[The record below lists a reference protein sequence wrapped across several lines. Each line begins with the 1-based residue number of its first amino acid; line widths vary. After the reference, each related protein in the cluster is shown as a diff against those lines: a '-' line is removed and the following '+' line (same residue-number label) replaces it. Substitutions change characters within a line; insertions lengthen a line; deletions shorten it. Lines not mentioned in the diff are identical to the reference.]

1 MGTAR
6 RSPRWRRVIG
16 GVTLA
21 VLTLVAACSDQS
33 PSTLRPGGPGARRIE
48 SLWWVLFWCS
58 VAVCVIVFVGVALV
72 IARRRRRGDVS
83 QRNPLTF
90 VVIAGAVIP
99 FVVLAAVYGLNLRD
113 MLALSRP
120 ENAAESQTPLTVE
133 VIGHQ
138 WWWEFRYP
146 PGTGV
151 VTANELHI
159 PAGTDVKLILRT
171 DDVLHSF
178 WVPQLMPKTDLIAGQ
193 TNTMWL
199 RADQSGHYR
208 GQCAE
213 YCGMQHA
220 HMAFMVVAEPRAQ
233 FDAWL
238 KWAGSPA
245 RAQTPAQQ
253 RGQQVFAQMGCAA
266 CHTIRGTDADG
277 TVAPDLTTIG
287 DRWSLGAGT
296 LANDP
301 EHMREWIAD
310 PQQSKPGNAM
320 PPQSVPATGMDDLI
334 AYLRSLRQPEKEGA
348 S

>member
-1 MGTAR
+1 MRSATKRPGT
-6 RSPRWRRVIG
+6 V
-16 GVTLA
+16 VA
-21 VLTLVAACSDQS
+21 VLVLTAVVMAVACSDGS
-33 PSTLRPGGPGARRIE
+33 PSTLRPGGPGARRLE
-48 SLWWVLFWCS
+48 SLWWVLFGCS
-58 VAVCVIVFVGVALV
+58 AVVCAIV
-72 IARRRRRGDVS
+72 IAGVVLVVVRRRRRGEISHRDPT
-83 QRNPLTF
+83 RF
-90 VVIAGAVIP
+90 VVLAGAVVP

-113 MLALSRP
+113 MLALTRP
-120 ENAAESQTPLTVE
+120 GEPASSGSPPLTVE

-146 PGTGV
+146 PGSSV

-159 PAGTDVKLILRT
+159 PVHTDVKLILRT

-199 RADQSGHYR
+199 RADEVGDYR

-233 FDAWL
+233 FDDWL
-238 KWAGSPA
+238 EWAGTAVRP
-245 RAQTPAQQ
+245 QNPQQQ
-253 RGQQVFAQMGCAA
+253 RGQQVFTQMGCAA
-266 CHTIRGTDADG
+266 CHSIRGTGADG
-277 TVAPDLTTIG
+277 EVAPDLTTVG

-296 LANDP
+296 LPNDAQ
-301 EHMREWIAD
+301 HMREWID
-310 PQQSKPGNAM
+310 NPQQSKPGNAM
-320 PPQSVPATGMDDLI
+320 PPQAVPPAAMTDLI
-334 AYLRSLRQPEKEGA
+334 AYLQSLRQRQEGT